1 MRIAPLFVPF
11 VPLALVAVAT
21 VAACGS
27 VPDDPG
33 ARIFPPGGVIEGTV
47 LYQGPRPCSMNGHI
61 VGAAVMLVFDRQN
74 PPPPNGLGATVV
86 NFADVT
92 GDALFANEPRYT
104 GSSMYCPY
112 AEGFTDTI
120 TVSASFAV
128 SPVPAGS
135 YIIQSFYDYT
145 GDFLPTF
152 KFRELPEQGDIG
164 GGDIDTADA
173 LKDVNAGNP
182 NYQPHFLEI
191 DVGTPQPLPDAGLP
205 PTPVPAYT
213 LPSEGYVANNVSVS
227 VGLVLP
233 LTRPYFYPQGVTQSL
248 SSDGSTLTNTIA
260 QSADVPACAPP
271 SGQGIGSWSCSSP
284 TTLPG
289 EDAGAGT
296 VENDAN
302 YLPILTIPQDIQGY
316 SAPSATP
323 QNANQFELVLPHLK
337 LVFGVANGPSPSP
350 VELPTAMADPFHFQ
364 LLSTPSGSN
373 TGEGAFAVWQNA
385 IFNPAPTAASPEG
398 QWLPLQIPEGAGVP
412 QLWPVVIL
420 SKLIDDPGHSQD
432 PASLTAQGSA
442 TAPAVIIQGITFLES
457 PQQNPFGNPAPDTLF
472 NTVLAGGLVGDDTL
486 FNLSAPAGSPAV
498 GPSNSGTPNVFQQDE
513 LTIALRPSAICF
525 NHLFD
530 GSIDNR
536 GVLISP
542 YQFGP
547 VANFPVDP
555 TTTGPIVP
563 TDLLDNGDIYSR
575 AQVTN
580 LVNSVQYG
588 CLPTGRYEINVV
600 YPDGQAWTVPNE
612 AGACVAAEGTTDYT
626 NLTCTLQPRPI
637 VHSQGTR
644 AVVEITATN
653 NPMNCVQPSP
663 PATTDLTK
671 TVLMA
676 GSPAPAVPPDCCPVG
691 GCP

>member
-11 VPLALVAVAT
+11 VPLALLGLAT

-33 ARIFPPGGVIEGTV
+33 ARIFAPGGVIEGTV

-61 VGAAVMLVFDRQN
+61 VGAAIMLVFDRQN

-92 GDALFANEPRYT
+92 GDTLFANEPRYT

-120 TVSASFAV
+120 TVSAPFAV

-233 LTRPYFYPQGVTQSL
+233 TTRPYFYPQGVTQTL

-271 SGQGIGSWSCSSP
+271 SGQGIGSWTCSNP

-316 SAPSATP
+316 SAPGPLP
-323 QNANQFELVLPHLK
+323 QNANLFEQVLPHLK
-337 LVFGVANGPSPSP
+337 LVFGVANGPAPSP
-350 VELPTAMADPFHFQ
+350 VELPTAIAQPFHFQ
-364 LLSTPSGSN
+364 LQGTAPQ
-373 TGEGAFAVWQNA
+373 GAFAVWQNA
-385 IFNPAPTAASPEG
+385 IFNPAPTATSPEG
-398 QWLPLQIPEGAGVP
+398 QWLPLDIPEGAGVP

-420 SKLIDDPGHSQD
+420 SKLIDDPPVNGQQHPLD

-442 TAPAVIIQGITFLES
+442 TAPAVIIQGITLFEAAQ
-457 PQQNPFGNPAPDTLF
+457 PPPIGNPSSDTLF
-472 NTVLAGGLVGDDTL
+472 NTVVAGQEFNNVL
-486 FNLSAPAGSPAV
+486 FNYAAGAGSPPV
-498 GPSNSGTPNVFQQDE
+498 GPNNSGSVNVFQQDE
-513 LTIALRPSAICF
+513 LTVALRPSAICF
-525 NHLFD
+525 SHLFD

-547 VANFPVDP
+547 VATFGAPVTP
-555 TTTGPIVP
+555 GPIVP
-563 TDLLDNGDIYSR
+563 TDLLNNGDIYSR

-663 PATTDLTK
+663 PAVTDLT
-671 TVLMA
+671 TMVVPY
-676 GSPAPAVPPDCCPVG
+676 GQPAPAIPPDCCPVG